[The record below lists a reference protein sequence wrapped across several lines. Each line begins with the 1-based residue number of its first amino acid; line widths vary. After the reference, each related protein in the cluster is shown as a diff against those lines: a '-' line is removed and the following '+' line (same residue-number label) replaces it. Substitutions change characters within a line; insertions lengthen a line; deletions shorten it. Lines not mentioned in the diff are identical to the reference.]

1 MATNPSIE
9 DMRRDDWKQ
18 VRALYAEGLAT
29 GIPAFMT
36 AASRWE
42 AWDEGHLTI
51 GRLVAS
57 TEDEKVIGWAALA
70 HVPDT

>member
-1 MATNPSIE
+1 M
-9 DMRRDDWKQ
+9 
-18 VRALYAEGLAT
+18 RALYAEGLAT
-29 GIPAFMT
+29 GIATFMT
-36 AASRWE
+36 AAARWE

>member
-9 DMRRDDWKQ
+9 EMQRDDWKQ

-29 GIPAFMT
+29 GIAAFMT
-36 AASRWE
+36 AAPRWE
-42 AWDEGHLTI
+42 DWDEGHLNI
-51 GRLVAS
+51 GRLVAR
-57 TEDEKVIGWAALA
+57 TDDKDVVGWAALA

>member
-1 MATNPSIE
+1 M
-9 DMRRDDWKQ
+9 
-18 VRALYAEGLAT
+18 RALYAEGLAT
-29 GIPAFMT
+29 GIATFMT
-36 AASRWE
+36 AAARWE

-51 GRLVAS
+51 GRLVAR